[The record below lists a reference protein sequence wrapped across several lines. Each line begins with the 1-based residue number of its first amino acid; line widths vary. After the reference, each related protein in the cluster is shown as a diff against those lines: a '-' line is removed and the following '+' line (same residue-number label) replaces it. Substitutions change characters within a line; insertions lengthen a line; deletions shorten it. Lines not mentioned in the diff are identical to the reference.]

1 MTSWLDPGA
10 QFALLAAPAGLAGEH
25 GSGLPLPARVAE
37 FAEDLTQPVV
47 YFRQDGGPVGKVS
60 IRERGETSDGRIHS
74 GITGGDR
81 SKQQSF

>member
-1 MTSWLDPGA
+1 
-10 QFALLAAPAGLAGEH
+10 
-25 GSGLPLPARVAE
+25 
-37 FAEDLTQPVV
+37 V
-47 YFRQDGGPVGKVS
+47 YFRQDAGPVGKVG